1 MRIEKGGNGEGG
13 ILPLAVVIMLM
24 LTLAGLVISAS
35 ISSTSASGPSLPL
48 LLYGK
53 VSYKDGSPAPNIG
66 VSAKNEVSG
75 LSLNT
80 TTDEKGVWSMEVSE
94 IAKCG
99 DVVLI
104 VARDAWNNEIS
115 EKVNVSEAPQRMD
128 LQFDVSPPT
137 TTPPFIGD
145 GDNNEEGEI
154 PSGTQN
160 ETEQGTEIVTPTHTP
175 TATPPSPGI
184 SNANV
189 SENRSN
195 VSQSDLEPEG
205 NASSSIFSQRRSKSP
220 MAVVSAIIALVAGL
234 VLVTLL
240 VYFYRRSQK
249 QKRI

>member
-13 ILPLAVVIMLM
+13 ILPLAVVIMLI

-35 ISSTSASGPSLPL
+35 VSSTSASGPSLPL

-53 VSYKDGSPAPNIG
+53 VSYKDGSPAPNVG

-115 EKVNVSEAPQRMD
+115 EKVNVSEAPQRID

>member
-1 MRIEKGGNGEGG
+1 MRIEKGGNDEEG
-13 ILPLAVVIMLM
+13 ILPLALVIMLI

-35 ISSTSASGPSLPL
+35 ASSTSASGPSLPL
-48 LLYGK
+48 LLYGE

-115 EKVNVSEAPQRMD
+115 EKVNVSEAPQRTD
-128 LQFDVSPPT
+128 LQFDVFPPT

-160 ETEQGTEIVTPTHTP
+160 ETEQGTETVTPTP

-195 VSQSDLEPEG
+195 VSQSGLEPEG
-205 NASSSIFSQRRSKSP
+205 NASSSIFSQRRSKFP
-220 MAVVSAIIALVAGL
+220 MAVVSAIIALAAGL